1 MAVQSANIHKFVPPR
16 VHGGANEMAAKLT
29 ALDKSQATI
38 EFTLDGTIITANENF
53 LNAMGY
59 RLDEIRGRHHS
70 MFVDPAYKDSAEYKN
85 FWASLARG
93 EYKSAEYKRFGKGG
107 KEIWI
112 EASYN
117 PLFDKKGRPYKV
129 IKYAIDVTTK
139 KKEFAEL
146 HGLVEA
152 INRSQAVIHFKM
164 DGTIISANENFL
176 SVMGYTLAEVQ
187 GKHHSMFA
195 DPQFAASKEYKD
207 FWAALNRGEFQAAQY
222 LRYGKG
228 GKEVWIEASYNP
240 ILDLNGRPYKVTK
253 FATDLTPRKM
263 ENRELASD
271 FETNVK
277 SLVQV
282 VASSSTE
289 MQAGAQTMAAAAE
302 ETSAQAN
309 SVATATE
316 ELSASVTE
324 IAGQVNNSTK
334 IVSEAVSEAKK
345 AEELVTNLIGV
356 ATRVGE
362 VTTMISDIAGQTNL
376 LALNATI
383 EAARAGEAGKGFAVV
398 ASEVKSLATE
408 TSKATEEIDSQMRNI
423 QEVSNSTAAAIRKI
437 GQIIDKI
444 SEISTTISGAVEEQ
458 SAATQEVASNIS
470 GVQVAASETGESAV
484 TMLGVAQDLSQRSEE
499 LQTRVDGFL
508 EKVRQM

>member
-1 MAVQSANIHKFVPPR
+1 MCAQPAKIVAYIPPR
-16 VHGGANEMAAKLT
+16 QHGGTAEMAAKLT
-29 ALDKSQATI
+29 ALNRSQAVI
-38 EFTLDGTIITANENF
+38 EFSLDGTIITANENF

-70 MFVDPAYKDSAEYKN
+70 MFADPAYAASQEYRD
-85 FWASLARG
+85 FWAALNRG
-93 EYKSAEYKRFGKGG
+93 EFNASEYKRFGKGG

-117 PLFDKKGRPYKV
+117 PVFNKQGRPYKV
-129 IKYAIDVTTK
+129 IKFATDITEK
-139 KKEFAEL
+139 KKQSVEL
-146 HGLVEA
+146 QGIVDA
-152 INRSQAVIHFKM
+152 ISRSQAVIQFKM
-164 DGTIISANENFL
+164 DGTIITANQNFL
-176 SVMGYTLAEVQ
+176 SVMGYTLGEIE

-195 DPQFAASKEYKD
+195 EPQFAASQEYRD
-207 FWAALNRGEFQAAQY
+207 FWASLNAGKFQAAQY
-222 LRYGKG
+222 KRLGKG
-228 GKEVWIEASYNP
+228 RKEIWIEASYNP
-240 ILDLNGRPYKVTK
+240 ILDPNGKPFKVIK

-263 ENRELASD
+263 ENLELANN
-271 FETNVK
+271 FEANVK
-277 SLVQV
+277 SLVQI

-289 MQAGAQTMAAAAE
+289 MQAGAQAMAAAAE

-324 IAGQVNNSTK
+324 IAGQVNNSTTV
-334 IVSEAVSEAKK
+334 VSEAVSEAKK
-345 AEELVTNLIGV
+345 VEELVANLIGV
-356 ATRVGE
+356 ATKVGE

-408 TSKATEEIDSQMRNI
+408 TGKATEEIDTQMRSI
-423 QEVSNSTAAAIRKI
+423 QEVSNSTATAIRNIGKI
-437 GQIIDKI
+437 IEKI
-444 SEISTTISGAVEEQ
+444 SEISTTVSSAVEEQ

-470 GVQVAASETGESAV
+470 GVQVAASETGESSV

-499 LQTRVDGFL
+499 LLSRVDEFL
-508 EKVRQM
+508 AKVRNM

>member
-195 DPQFAASKEYKD
+195 DPQFAASKEY
-207 FWAALNRGEFQAAQY
+207 
-222 LRYGKG
+222 
-228 GKEVWIEASYNP
+228 
-240 ILDLNGRPYKVTK
+240 
-253 FATDLTPRKM
+253 
-263 ENRELASD
+263 
-271 FETNVK
+271 
-277 SLVQV
+277 
-282 VASSSTE
+282 
-289 MQAGAQTMAAAAE
+289 
-302 ETSAQAN
+302 
-309 SVATATE
+309 
-316 ELSASVTE
+316 
-324 IAGQVNNSTK
+324 
-334 IVSEAVSEAKK
+334 
-345 AEELVTNLIGV
+345 
-356 ATRVGE
+356 
-362 VTTMISDIAGQTNL
+362 
-376 LALNATI
+376 
-383 EAARAGEAGKGFAVV
+383 
-398 ASEVKSLATE
+398 
-408 TSKATEEIDSQMRNI
+408 
-423 QEVSNSTAAAIRKI
+423 
-437 GQIIDKI
+437 
-444 SEISTTISGAVEEQ
+444 
-458 SAATQEVASNIS
+458 
-470 GVQVAASETGESAV
+470 
-484 TMLGVAQDLSQRSEE
+484 
-499 LQTRVDGFL
+499 
-508 EKVRQM
+508 